1 MKNKILMFIIGVLVG
16 AIIAT
21 AGFYIYEKKTMP
33 NSKFNGERPQ
43 MVNRGD
49 GEEILERPSG
59 ERGERNKGTSSTD
72 ENSDNQV

>member
-1 MKNKILMFIIGVLVG
+1 MKNKILMFIMGVLVG

-21 AGFYIYEKKTMP
+21 VGFYIYEKKTMP
-33 NSKFNGERPQ
+33 NSKFRPQ

-49 GEEILERPSG
+49 GEEIPERPSG

-72 ENSDNQV
+72 ENSDNQM